1 MSIKQLREKE
11 KHLRVSFQTSFM
23 SFLGGSYGRESALNA
38 GDLDSIPGSGRNS
51 YRKNKTNKKLQ
62 NEIFKTSFH
71 GYQKQR
77 T

>member
-1 MSIKQLREKE
+1 M
-11 KHLRVSFQTSFM
+11 SFQTSFL
-23 SFLGGSYGRESALNA
+23 SLSGGSCGGESALNA

-51 YRKNKTNKKLQ
+51 YRKNKTKKFR

-71 GYQKQR
+71 EHQKQG

>member
-1 MSIKQLREKE
+1 MSFKA
-11 KHLRVSFQTSFM
+11 SFM
-23 SFLGGSYGRESALNA
+23 SFSGDSYGRESAFNA

-71 GYQKQR
+71 GYQTQG